1 MIIINLVKT
10 HQSDMQPEKAN
21 TLRRNRKQS
30 YFYTFLVQILVFIGF
45 YSNWIITVVNL
56 IRIKSNYF
64 AVGLVE
70 LTSLI
75 PINKLS
81 NMELPKARS
90 SQIFFFFCCLTFSFF
105 ILHNFLSSL
114 SLSISFFKDLFLKLY
129 RYPFFLHH
137 VLNL

>member
-45 YSNWIITVVNL
+45 YSNWIITVVDL

-90 SQIFFFFCCLTFSFF
+90 SQIFFCCLPFSFF
-105 ILHNFLSSL
+105 ILHNFYLLKFVNFNCYGSISATL
-114 SLSISFFKDLFLKLY
+114 PLSI
-129 RYPFFLHH
+129 FLHH